1 MKKTLNT
8 LFLIFCLFVAKQSF
22 ANHKI
27 AILDTDKII
36 QEAVA
41 VIDIQKKIEK
51 KKIAYEAEINKK
63 QTSLMAEQKKLQD
76 KKNITSQETLEKES
90 KAFEEKV
97 DNLKNFVD
105 KKQNSLKNASLDAM
119 GKVNDAM
126 KAVVADLS
134 KEKQID
140 AIFPSSQVIYFQEH
154 LDITSEVLV
163 LLNKKITKVEIKFE
177 N

>member
-8 LFLIFCLFVAKQSF
+8 LLLIFCLCFAKHSL
-22 ANHKI
+22 ANNKV

-41 VIDIQKKIEK
+41 VIDIQKKVEK
-51 KKIAYEAEINKK
+51 KKIVYEAEINKK
-63 QTSLMAEQKKLQD
+63 QSALMTEQKKMQD
-76 KKNITSQETLEKES
+76 KKNITSKENLEKEAKS
-90 KAFEEKV
+90 FEEKV
-97 DNLKNFVD
+97 DNLKSFVD

-119 GKVNDAM
+119 NKVNDAM
-126 KAVVADLS
+126 KIVVANLS
-134 KEKQID
+134 KEKEID
-140 AIFPSSQVIYFQEH
+140 IIIPSSQVIYFQEH
-154 LDITSEVLV
+154 LDITAEVLE